1 MVRPVD
7 TFCPGGRVAQG
18 FFSEATDSAGRIW
31 AVGPLMRAIADT
43 LSARFNPVAV
53 RGELS
58 GFSRAASGH
67 CYFSLKDD
75 TGQVRC
81 AMFRRAADQLRFQP
95 RDGQLVEVR
104 GKLDVY
110 GPRGDLQLIV
120 ESLQPVGQ
128 GALFEQFL
136 LLKAQLESEGLFDAA
151 RKRPLPKQ
159 PRSIGVVTSLGAA
172 ALRDVVTALRR
183 RVPHLPVVIYPAAV
197 QGSSAPAELCAALQ
211 TAFKR
216 FKEYGE
222 SEVLL
227 LVRGGGSLEDLW
239 SFNDAGVVR
248 TIAQAPMPVVCGVG
262 HETDFTL
269 ADFVADLRAPT
280 PTAAAELCSP
290 PREQRLGELAYL
302 GERLRDEMVS
312 GLDRRAQRI
321 DYIAQRLG
329 RPSSRLHESAQRLS
343 SLQHRMQSGVKH
355 AAQRHRLRIETVETA
370 LPKAVARAVELQRR
384 RLQTCET
391 SMGMLDPHLVL
402 ERGYAYLS
410 DAHGVA
416 ITSVD
421 QSHPGQALVATLAD
435 GQIGLTVDAG

>member
-1 MVRPVD
+1 M
-7 TFCPGGRVAQG
+7 AEG
-18 FFSEATDSAGRIW
+18 FFPQPADAAGRIW

-58 GFSRAASGH
+58 GFSKAASGH
-67 CYFSLKDD
+67 CYFSLKDE

-81 AMFRRAADQLRFQP
+81 AMFRRAADQLKFQP
-95 RDGQLVEVR
+95 RDGQLVEAR

-136 LLKAQLESEGLFDAA
+136 LLKAKLEAEGLFDSG
-151 RKRPLPKQ
+151 RKKPLPEQ
-159 PRSIGVVTSLGAA
+159 PKSIGVVTSLGAA

-183 RVPHLPVVIYPAAV
+183 RVPHLPVVVYPAAV
-197 QGSSAPAELCAALQ
+197 QGAQAPAELCAALQ
-211 TAFKR
+211 TAFRR
-216 FKEYGE
+216 FEELGE
-222 SEVLL
+222 SDVLL

-239 SFNDAGVVR
+239 SFNDASVVR
-248 TIAQAPMPVVCGVG
+248 TIALAPMPVVCGVG

-290 PREQRLGELAYL
+290 AREQRLGELSYL

-329 RPSSRLHESAQRLS
+329 RPSSRLHESAHQLS
-343 SLQHRMQSGVKH
+343 ALQHRIQSGVSF
-355 AAQRHRLRIETVETA
+355 AAQRQLVRVEAMEAA
-370 LPKAVARAVELQRR
+370 LPKAMGRAIELKRR
-384 RLQTCET
+384 RLQTCGT
-391 SMGMLDPHLVL
+391 SLGMLDPHLVL

-410 DAHGVA
+410 DAQGTA
-416 ITSVD
+416 ITHVG
-421 QSHPGQALVATLAD
+421 QSHPGQSIVATLAD
-435 GQIGLTVDAG
+435 GQIGLTVDTR

>member
-1 MVRPVD
+1 M
-7 TFCPGGRVAQG
+7 AEG
-18 FFSEATDSAGRIW
+18 FFASSADSAGRIW

-58 GFSRAASGH
+58 GFARAASGH

-81 AMFRRAADQLRFQP
+81 AMFRRAADQLKFPP

-151 RKRPLPKQ
+151 RKRPLPQQ

-197 QGSSAPAELCAALQ
+197 QGSSGPAEICAALR

-216 FKEYGE
+216 FEEHGE
-222 SEVLL
+222 SDVLL

-290 PREQRLGELAYL
+290 PREQRLGELTYL
-302 GERLRDEMVS
+302 GERLRDEMVG

-329 RPSSRLHESAQRLS
+329 RPSSRLHESAQRLF
-343 SLQHRMQSGVKH
+343 SLQHGMQSGVKH
-355 AAQRHRLRIETVETA
+355 AAQRHRLRIEAIAAA
-370 LPKAVARAVELQRR
+370 LPKAVARALDLQRG
-384 RLQTCET
+384 RLQISET
-391 SMGMLDPHLVL
+391 SLAMLDPHLVL

-410 DAHGVA
+410 DEQGVA
-416 ITSVD
+416 VTRVD
-421 QSHPGQALVATLAD
+421 QTHAGQAVVATLVD
-435 GQIGLTVDAG
+435 GQIEMTVNAT

>member
-1 MVRPVD
+1 MSE
-7 TFCPGGRVAQG
+7 G
-18 FFSEATDSAGRIW
+18 FFSVSADAAGRVW
-31 AVGPLMRAIADT
+31 AVGPLMRAVADT

-58 GFSRAASGH
+58 AFSRAASGH
-67 CYFSLKDD
+67 CYFSLKDE

-81 AMFRRAADQLRFQP
+81 AMFRRAADQLKFQP
-95 RDGQLVEVR
+95 QDGQLVEVR

-136 LLKAQLESEGLFDAA
+136 LLKAKLEAEGLFDAA
-151 RKRPLPKQ
+151 RKRPLPDQ

-172 ALRDVVTALRR
+172 ALRDVVTTLRR
-183 RVPHLPVVIYPAAV
+183 RVPHLPVVVYPAAV
-197 QGSSAPAELCAALQ
+197 QGNQAPAELCAALR
-211 TAFKR
+211 TAFRR
-216 FKEYGE
+216 FEERGE
-222 SEVLL
+222 SDVLL

-239 SFNDAGVVR
+239 SFNDASVVR

-290 PREQRLGELAYL
+290 AREQRLGELTYL

-329 RPSSRLHESAQRLS
+329 RPSTRLHESAQRLS
-343 SLQHRMQSGVKH
+343 ALQQRMHSGVMRVT
-355 AAQRHRLRIETVETA
+355 QRHRILIEATGA
-370 LPKAVARAVELQRR
+370 SLPKALSRAVELQHR

-391 SMGMLDPHLVL
+391 SLGMLDPQLVL
-402 ERGYAYLS
+402 QRGYAYLS
-410 DAHGVA
+410 DEQGVA
-416 ITSVD
+416 ITRAD
-421 QSHPGQALVATLAD
+421 QSHPGQAVVATLAD
-435 GQIGLTVDAG
+435 GQIGMTVDTR